1 MLPCGAILFP
11 VIAGILISAV
21 GMEEKVRTRLYA
33 AAAAVTDLLC
43 ILEIRSGASVTPVVF
58 SERLEFSFSPDR
70 LGSYVLIAV
79 LILYTAVIIYAF
91 EYMKMEERPNLF
103 FAFLYVSWGALIGV
117 IVSGVTQ
124 SALVGF
130 LAGVGIII
138 WGGWEMA
145 KAMGERDSA
154 GKVHALEIIVG
165 GLIAIGIRTF
175 VGLFGAG

>member
-1 MLPCGAILFP
+1 MKGINKFNKIDGKIMKRFINATAWFMYYMLRCTVQPTDAFGNGIQTLNNSLMD
-11 VIAGILISAV
+11 VIA
-21 GMEEKVRTRLYA
+21 
-33 AAAAVTDLLC
+33 
-43 ILEIRSGASVTPVVF
+43 
-58 SERLEFSFSPDR
+58 
-70 LGSYVLIAV
+70 
-79 LILYTAVIIYAF
+79 
-91 EYMKMEERPNLF
+91 
-103 FAFLYVSWGALIGV
+103 
-117 IVSGVTQ
+117 
-124 SALVGF
+124 

>member
-1 MLPCGAILFP
+1 MRKWFRKISNRAVKAALMAVSLFSCGSQPAYAFGNGIQTLNNSLMD
-11 VIAGILISAV
+11 VIA
-21 GMEEKVRTRLYA
+21 
-33 AAAAVTDLLC
+33 
-43 ILEIRSGASVTPVVF
+43 
-58 SERLEFSFSPDR
+58 
-70 LGSYVLIAV
+70 
-79 LILYTAVIIYAF
+79 
-91 EYMKMEERPNLF
+91 
-103 FAFLYVSWGALIGV
+103 
-117 IVSGVTQ
+117 
-124 SALVGF
+124 